1 MRAVLLRKPGD
12 LAIAEVADPGR
23 APAGHVRVRVGAV
36 GICGSDV
43 HYYEAGRIGDFVV
56 RSPMVLGHETAGTV
70 DEVGPGVQALK
81 AGDRVAME
89 PGVPCGS
96 CGVCR
101 AGRYNLCPDIRFW
114 ATPPVDGSLAEYVVH
129 PAAFTFRLPA
139 TMSMAEGALIEPLAV
154 GVHACRRGRV
164 GPGDVVAITGA
175 GTIGAVTL
183 MAALAFGASRV
194 VVSDVVP
201 ERLER
206 ARRLGASDAVD
217 ARTASIGSA
226 VRAMAGR
233 GADVAIECSGHTAA
247 PAALIDAAAPGGR
260 LVLVGMGPQPVPIDT
275 VAAMVKELDVAT
287 VFRYAHAYQTAIDLV
302 ATGRIRPEVL
312 VTDRFPFARSV
323 EAFELARRPA
333 PGTGKVLIELQGSV
347 ASLQV

>member
-1 MRAVLLRKPGD
+1 MKAVLLRKPGD
-12 LAIAEVADPGR
+12 LAIAEVADPGP

-43 HYYEAGRIGDFVV
+43 HYYEHGRIGDFVV
-56 RSPMVLGHETAGTV
+56 RSPMVLGHETAGTIE
-70 DEVGPGVQALK
+70 EVGPGVETLK
-81 AGDRVAME
+81 RGDRVAME

-96 CGVCR
+96 CDVCR
-101 AGRYNLCPDIRFW
+101 GGRYNLCPDIRFW

-129 PAAFTFRLPA
+129 PASFAYRLPA
-139 TMSMAEGALIEPLAV
+139 TMSLADGALIEPLAV
-154 GVHACRRGRV
+154 GVHACRRGGV
-164 GPGDVVAITGA
+164 APGDVVAITGA

-206 ARRLGASDAVD
+206 ARRLGASEAVD
-217 ARTASIGSA
+217 ARTASLASTA
-226 VRAMAGR
+226 RATTGR
-233 GADVAIECSGHTAA
+233 GADVAIECSGHPGA
-247 PAALIDAAAPGGR
+247 PAALIDATAPGGHI
-260 LVLVGMGPQPVPIDT
+260 VLVGMGPQPVPIDT
-275 VAAMVKELDVAT
+275 VAAMVKELDVST

-312 VTDRFPFARSV
+312 VTDRFPFDRAID
-323 EAFELARRPA
+323 AFALARRPA
-333 PGTGKVLIELQGSV
+333 PGTGKIVIEL
-347 ASLQV
+347 